1 MQQLSVTIL
10 HKPAPTTSLHASCR
24 ASVASR
30 PAHCLSPVRT
40 SRPLW
45 SHRGSRFRYTYH
57 CKKDESPNI
66 GDAIIAMDHEAMR
79 TMEDQDRLALQR
91 YFAVAENT
99 ICGRNPITILLN
111 TLALS
116 ARQYDLKFVHYSQSS
131 KCRTPHDSSVSYAA
145 AIVTEA

>member
-1 MQQLSVTIL
+1 
-10 HKPAPTTSLHASCR
+10 
-24 ASVASR
+24 
-30 PAHCLSPVRT
+30 
-40 SRPLW
+40 
-45 SHRGSRFRYTYH
+45 
-57 CKKDESPNI
+57 
-66 GDAIIAMDHEAMR
+66 MDHEAMR

-111 TLALS
+111 